1 MLWAPIASA
10 QARAFGSR
18 IARRAVSEDDAEE
31 ITRKYGLEAGLFSVF
46 KSKDT
51 EGKGIKAKD
60 LLAKYGS
67 AYLITS
73 ISLSIVSFGLC
84 YALINAG
91 VDVGALLSKVRSA
104 GLCCFVCGDCRKGAQ
119 HDVLYHHLVAS
130 GYPVPHAELLAELR
144 RSVSW
149 YKWSTQI

>member
-91 VDVGALLSKVRSA
+91 VDVGALLSKVRTCGSVAALSVVTA
-104 GLCCFVCGDCRKGAQ
+104 GRVHSMMSIITICGIWISCIT
-119 HDVLYHHLVAS
+119 Y
-130 GYPVPHAELLAELR
+130 YC
-144 RSVSW
+144 
-149 YKWSTQI
+149 